1 MDKIYI
7 TEAGKAMYQE
17 KIMALK
23 AKVADIQE
31 EKSIAYTASGDGW
44 HDNPGFNQLEQMEH
58 RVINELTALLAK
70 VESATVVVLEK
81 RPTDTVQIGSLVR
94 VVQHGPK
101 PGQSQECVYEIV
113 GHGESQVALKKIAY
127 DTPIGKALLGKK
139 AGDRVAV
146 RIPAGQIELEIFE
159 LLQ

>member
-1 MDKIYI
+1 MEKIYI

-17 KIMALK
+17 KILAMK

-58 RVINELTALLAK
+58 RAIKELTELLAK
-70 VESATVVVLEK
+70 VESATVVVVEK
-81 RPTDTVQIGSLVR
+81 RPTETVQIGALTR
-94 VVQHGPK
+94 VKQVGPK
-101 PGQSQECVYEIV
+101 PGHVQECVYEIV
-113 GHGESQVALKKIAY
+113 GHGESEVAQKKIAY

-139 AGDRVAV
+139 VGDRVSV
-146 RIPAGQIELEIFE
+146 RIPAGQIEIEILE
-159 LLQ
+159 LLP